1 MWTISITQ
9 SQILRCALSK
19 YTYRNLLK
27 PLKSGMIPQLI
38 KTLTQHATLAQE
50 ALDTSIKHAA
60 LVHLSN
66 CRQQLN
72 ELTTLIQQGKL
83 PEAVSAGETVDK
95 LLENPPALLET
106 TQIMHD
112 LRVSLLQYL
121 CPNHN

>member
-1 MWTISITQ
+1 
-9 SQILRCALSK
+9 
-19 YTYRNLLK
+19 
-27 PLKSGMIPQLI
+27 MIPQLI